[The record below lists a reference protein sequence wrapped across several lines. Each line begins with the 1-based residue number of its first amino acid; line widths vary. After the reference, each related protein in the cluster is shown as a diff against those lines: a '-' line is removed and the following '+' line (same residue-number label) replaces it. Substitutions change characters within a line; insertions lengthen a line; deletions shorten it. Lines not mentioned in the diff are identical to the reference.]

1 MISGRQRRVYRRVFP
16 VIVGV
21 YMIFYS
27 ILIPLS
33 FKFLL
38 LLGGKTLFMSKVALF
53 ISLIGNLKK
62 QAAESAHVPHY
73 PSNPYYYQH
82 HRKNDFK
89 RRTSTNVK
97 KKYF

>member
-38 LLGGKTLFMSKVALF
+38 LLGAKTLFMSKIALLMA
-53 ISLIGNLKK
+53 LIGNLKK
-62 QAAESAHVPHY
+62 QAADPAVHVPHY
-73 PSNPYYYQH
+73 PSNPYY

-89 RRTSTNVK
+89 RRTISANIK
-97 KKYF
+97 KTYL